1 VQRICE
7 LFSNSSWQAEIWIV
21 SADAVA
27 TCKVTT
33 MGLSSLA
40 SSDFAWYRHFL
51 INFQASGIILNT
63 VEKKVG
69 DTPWQYLMLHLY
81 SLR

>member
-7 LFSNSSWQAEIWIV
+7 IFSNSSWQAEMWIV
-21 SADAVA
+21 SA
-27 TCKVTT
+27 
-33 MGLSSLA
+33 GA

-69 DTPWQYLMLHLY
+69 DTP
-81 SLR
+81 